1 MKILVAFI
9 AILALPFSAFCAPF
23 LVSDPPTGIV
33 ETCILDGLDFP
44 CELAADGS
52 IRTDL
57 ATLPSGSYTVRARYC
72 IEKGLWCSDWSA
84 PFSFTKPALT
94 PPARMSLSR

>member
-23 LVSDPPTGIV
+23 LVSDPPTGVV
-33 ETCILDGLDFP
+33 ETCILDGLDLP

-52 IRTDL
+52 IHTDL
-57 ATLPSGSYTVRARYC
+57 ATLTPGSYTIRGKYC
-72 IEKGLWCSDWSA
+72 TEKGLWCSDWSA

-94 PPARMSLSR
+94 PPTAIGLSR